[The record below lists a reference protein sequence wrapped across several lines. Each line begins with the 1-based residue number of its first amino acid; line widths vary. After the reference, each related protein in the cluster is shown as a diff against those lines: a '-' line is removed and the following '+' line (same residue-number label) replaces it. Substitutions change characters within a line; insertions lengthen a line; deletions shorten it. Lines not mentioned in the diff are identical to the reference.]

1 MKNFAKSFRSITI
14 PISHSYEVP
23 KDLVL
28 VSDNR
33 CYRQNH
39 HYHHFNHIISS
50 VLTALSPSTDNYI
63 FDKNARFSLL
73 SSPLLLVSS
82 SLESDIFNALVDCGG
97 ILGFQVQSVSCRLFM
112 NYNSDREIPYE
123 SSLCNYYYDLTGIAS
138 IVSSLSSITESAPTI
153 MYIEGLD
160 RFIESITK
168 NDNDLLDKFVSNL
181 SIFFTDLYNG
191 IREKVFSNNDM
202 SIFDR
207 TTILIV
213 SSTGNANIMSTTLR
227 MLFTSEI
234 NLDKVDRD
242 TRSEP
247 FTSNSTSISVK
258 KSSNL
263 KLWKEAEQ
271 RGGLAIY
278 TYKRLLMESKLSCLK
293 RHRGKDWLYNCGLI
307 KQKPTSNDGGVS
319 IMLTELDINH
329 SLKNLEL
336 GMKQQLSSN
345 GKIAPVYWED
355 IGGLD
360 NVRKE
365 IMDSL
370 LPNSNFD
377 SSRKKRGIL
386 LFGPPG
392 TGKTL
397 VAKAVA
403 TECGIAFISVKGPE
417 LLDVYVGESEK
428 NVRDL
433 FANARDLAPC
443 VMFFDELDSLA
454 PARGRGNDA
463 GGVMD
468 RVVAQLLTEI
478 DTLSSSNIDQVFIIG
493 ATNRPD
499 LLDKALLR
507 PSRFDTKIFLNVCN
521 DISSRVAIMKAQMRK
536 FSVDNNV
543 NLDHIATLL
552 PPSVTGAD
560 IGALTSSAY
569 FKALNRKL
577 EEIKSRAVSL
587 GIIDDIDN
595 NDKNSEYS
603 INQYLDSLDESEIL
617 ITINSDDYIQQL

>member
-1 MKNFAKSFRSITI
+1 MT
-14 PISHSYEVP
+14 
-23 KDLVL
+23 
-28 VSDNR
+28 
-33 CYRQNH
+33 
-39 HYHHFNHIISS
+39 
-50 VLTALSPSTDNYI
+50 
-63 FDKNARFSLL
+63 
-73 SSPLLLVSS
+73 SS
-82 SLESDIFNALVDCGG
+82 SL
-97 ILGFQVQSVSCRLFM
+97 LGLHVQAVSCRLLM
-112 NYNSDREIPYE
+112 NYHSDRENAYE
-123 SSLCNYYYDLTGIAS
+123 SSLCNYYYDPTRIAS
-138 IVSSLSSITESAPTI
+138 IASSLSSITSSLPPTI
-153 MYIEGLD
+153 IYIEGLD
-160 RFIESITK
+160 RFIDSISK
-168 NDNDLLDKFVSNL
+168 NDNDLLEKFVSNFSSFL
-181 SIFFTDLYNG
+181 TNLYDD
-191 IREKVFSNNDM
+191 IREKIFGNNNDM

-207 TTILIV
+207 ITIIIV
-213 SSTGNANIMSTTLR
+213 SSTSNVNVISSTLR

-234 NLDKVDRD
+234 NLDKIDRD
-242 TRSEP
+242 TRKEP
-247 FTSNSTSISVK
+247 FSSKSRSIPVL

-263 KLWKEAEQ
+263 KIWKEAEQ
-271 RGGLAIY
+271 RGGIAIC
-278 TYKRLLMESKLSCLK
+278 TYRRLLMESKLSCLK
-293 RHRGKDWLYNCGLI
+293 RHRSKHWLYNSGLI
-307 KQKPTSNDGGVS
+307 KEQPRSNDGDIS
-319 IMLTELDINH
+319 IMLTDLDINH
-329 SLKNLEL
+329 SIKNLEL
-336 GMKQQLSSN
+336 GMKQQLTSN

-370 LPNSNFD
+370 VPNSNFND
-377 SSRKKRGIL
+377 LSRKKRGIL

-403 TECGIAFISVKGPE
+403 TECGMAFISVKGPE

-478 DTLSSSNIDQVFIIG
+478 DTLSSSEIDQVFIIG

-521 DISSRVAIMKAQMRK
+521 DMSSRVAIMKAQMRK
-536 FSVDNNV
+536 FSVDSNI

-577 EEIKSRAVSL
+577 DEIKSKAISL
-587 GIIDDIDN
+587 GIIDDNDN
-595 NDKNSEYS
+595 NGKNSEFA
-603 INQYLDSLDESEIL
+603 INQYLDSLDESEIM
-617 ITINSDDYIQQL
+617 ITINNHDLHSAIMTLKPSVTLSEVARYEQLATQFSS